1 MLKAISG
8 WGGLDWDACTLE
20 HTSSMST
27 APPNDACCLYKILC
41 LFRGFQQDPLE
52 ISFLS
57 FSGWGMAW
65 TPSVHARL
73 GTREM
78 WRLRLLFVCSD
89 PCMTLV
95 WLNRTL
101 QTFSSWIFGGL
112 VWIYRFMS
120 YFNISWQNSSHFHWK
135 QSDRYNDQLLVDD
148 WRKYKKVN
156 LG

>member
-1 MLKAISG
+1 MG
-8 WGGLDWDACTLE
+8 WVGLGCMDLGMHPVYE
-20 HTSSMST
+20 RGTSY
-27 APPNDACCLYKILC
+27 DACCLYKILC

-78 WRLRLLFVCSD
+78 WRLRLLLVCSD

-101 QTFSSWIFGGL
+101 QTFSS
-112 VWIYRFMS
+112 
-120 YFNISWQNSSHFHWK
+120 
-135 QSDRYNDQLLVDD
+135 
-148 WRKYKKVN
+148 
-156 LG
+156 

>member
-8 WGGLDWDACTLE
+8 WDGLDWDAWTLE
-20 HTSSMST
+20 CTPSMSV
-27 APPNDACCLYKILC
+27 APPMMHVVSIKFSVYSADSSKTLLKLV
-41 LFRGFQQDPLE
+41 
-52 ISFLS
+52 SLS
-57 FSGWGMAW
+57 YSGWDMAW

-101 QTFSSWIFGGL
+101 QTFSS
-112 VWIYRFMS
+112 
-120 YFNISWQNSSHFHWK
+120 
-135 QSDRYNDQLLVDD
+135 
-148 WRKYKKVN
+148 
-156 LG
+156 